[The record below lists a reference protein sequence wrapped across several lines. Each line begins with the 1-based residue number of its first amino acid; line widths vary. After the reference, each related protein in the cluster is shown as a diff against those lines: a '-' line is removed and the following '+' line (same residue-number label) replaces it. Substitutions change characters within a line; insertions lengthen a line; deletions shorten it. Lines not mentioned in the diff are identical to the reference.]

1 MTIYNFDVLLSQFW
15 TSPCSMSG
23 SNCCFLS
30 CIQVSQEASK
40 VVYYS
45 QLLKNFPVCCDPHSQ
60 SQWSISGCFS
70 IVNEAEVVV
79 FLEFPCFFCDPE
91 DVGNLMSDSFVF
103 SKSSLYICKFSVHR
117 LLTPSLITLYL
128 LSVSFKF
135 FDLCSKKGYIQ
146 IWHRKF
152 VILDMDSDAKL
163 DLSIYFWGQGCWAY
177 SV

>member
-1 MTIYNFDVLLSQFW
+1 MYSSLNFEPVLVPRLVLIVASCPAYRFLRKQVRWSVIHNSWRIFQFVV
-15 TSPCSMSG
+15 THT
-23 SNCCFLS
+23 
-30 CIQVSQEASK
+30 VK
-40 VVYYS
+40 V
-45 QLLKNFPVCCDPHSQ
+45 
-60 SQWSISGCFS
+60 FS

-103 SKSSLYICKFSVHR
+103 SKSSLYIWKFSVHR

-135 FDLCSKKGYIQ
+135 FDLCSKKDYIQ
-146 IWHRKF
+146 IWHRKL
-152 VILDMDSDAKL
+152 VILNMDSDAKL
-163 DLSIYFWGQGCWAY
+163 DLSIYFWGQGCRAY